1 MNPVI
6 TEGSTA
12 IQVMDIITIAFT
24 IAPHIIRVTTTADII
39 VTIAIITIVRMMI
52 KHAGIWKWGEG
63 RGQPDY
69 NVAI

>member
-1 MNPVI
+1 
-6 TEGSTA
+6 
-12 IQVMDIITIAFT
+12 MDTIITIAFT

-39 VTIAIITIVRMMI
+39 VTIAIITIAKTMI